1 VLTAVP
7 GPWVLVASAL
17 LAAAAGWLA
26 CAPSSR
32 PALRETER
40 RTRPSAPAA
49 AGPLPERRLGPVLL
63 VAGAVGAVVVV
74 AEGETL
80 AAGLVL
86 TGAAAGAWR
95 LVTRARVRR
104 AAQATGDRVVEAC
117 EALAGELRAGQTP
130 MRALRH
136 CVEVWPPLAEASAAG
151 DLGSD
156 VPGAMRRLARLPG
169 AAGMREVADAW
180 QVSQR
185 SGGTMAPALGRVAD
199 SARRRRATDRLV
211 ASELASAQATA
222 RLVAVLPLVV
232 LGMGS
237 GLGGDPWGFLLTSGP
252 GIACLGAGLGLA
264 YCGLSW
270 IERIAIAAGRR

>member
-1 VLTAVP
+1 MLTS
-7 GPWVLVASAL
+7 GPWVLVAAL

-32 PALRETER
+32 AGLRDTER
-40 RTRPSAPAA
+40 RRRRPVPA
-49 AGPLPERRLGPVLL
+49 AGPPGRRRLGPVLL

-95 LVTRARVRR
+95 LVTRARARR
-104 AAQATGDRVVEAC
+104 AAQATADRVVEAC

-130 MRALRH
+130 LRALRH
-136 CVEVWPPLAEASAAG
+136 CVEVWPPLAEAAAAG

-156 VPGAMRRLARLPG
+156 VPGALRRLARLPG

-180 QVSQR
+180 QVSHR
-185 SGGTMAPALGRVAD
+185 SGGTMAPALGRVAE
-199 SARRRRATDRLV
+199 SARRRRATERLV

-270 IERIAIAAGRR
+270 IERIAVGAGRR